1 MSSWVGKKFIVFP
14 IVPAGFGSFIH
25 KTEDFRSCVCGAA
38 RAGKCIIIII
48 GRRQNWQPDIKEKK
62 RLDRPKSEK
71 LGC

>member
-1 MSSWVGKKFIVFP
+1 MTADMQNALIKKV
-14 IVPAGFGSFIH
+14 V
-25 KTEDFRSCVCGAA
+25 
-38 RAGKCIIIII
+38 II